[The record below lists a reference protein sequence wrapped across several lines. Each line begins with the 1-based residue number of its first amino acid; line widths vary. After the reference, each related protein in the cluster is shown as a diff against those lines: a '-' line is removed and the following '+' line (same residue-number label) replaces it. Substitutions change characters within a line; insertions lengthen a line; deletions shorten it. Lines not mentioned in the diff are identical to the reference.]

1 MMYSRRRLLKSAA
14 ALGLVGVAP
23 AGLLRPARAQNRPF
37 VFCSWGGALSETEK
51 AAFMD
56 PFAEMKGIEIIND
69 SPTSYAKI
77 KAMVEAN
84 AVEWDLVNVGGQ
96 FIYQALPDD
105 LLEPIDYSIV
115 QADHLDEAWRVEY
128 GVYTSTGASIL
139 AFSTEAFP
147 EGSRQPDSWE
157 DFWNVE
163 EFPGPRSLYG
173 RLYYNYEAALRAAG
187 VPRDEI
193 YPATD
198 DKVQMALDKMAEIR
212 EHIAV
217 WWTAGAQ
224 PPQLLSTGEVVMA
237 LAWNGRILAAM
248 QEGSPVSMTF
258 NEAIAW
264 GNAYVVPRGTPHKDL
279 AMEVINYVITEEAQE
294 RLLPIGTYGPV
305 STTAAAKATPEQA
318 RFMVTHPD
326 NVARSIIYNDEEV
339 AKYWSKWEDEWQK
352 FMLG

>member
-1 MMYSRRRLLKSAA
+1 MHNRRRLLKSAA
-14 ALGLVGVAP
+14 ALGLLGVMP
-23 AGLLRPARAQNRPF
+23 RGLIRPAHAQSRPF
-37 VFCSWGGALSETEK
+37 VFTSWGGALSATEK
-51 AAFMD
+51 DAFMD
-56 PFAEMKGIEIIND
+56 PFSALRGVEILND
-69 SPTSYAKI
+69 SPTSYARI

-96 FIYQALPDD
+96 FIYQALPDN

-115 QADHLDEAWRVEY
+115 NADHLDPAWRVEY

-147 EGSRQPDSWE
+147 DGGPQPNSWA
-157 DFWNVE
+157 DFWDVE
-163 EFPGPRSLYG
+163 AFPGPRSLYA

-187 VPRDEI
+187 VPHNEI

-198 DKVQMALDKMAEIR
+198 DKVRMALDKMAEIR
-212 EHIAV
+212 DHIAV

-237 LAWNGRILAAM
+237 LAWNGRILAAI

-258 NEAIAW
+258 NDAIAW
-264 GNAYVVPRGTPHKDL
+264 GNAYVVPRGTPYRDL
-279 AMEVINYVITEEAQE
+279 AMEVINYVIQDEVQE

-305 STTAAAKATPEQA
+305 SSAAAAKATPEQA

-326 NVARSIIYNDEEV
+326 NVANAVLYNDEEV
-339 AKYWSKWEDEWQK
+339 ASYWTRWEDEWQR